1 MSIDETSRETQIQL
15 SQTSS
20 RYINN
25 CFFICIIMQKCI
37 IQNFVN
43 CWKIQNRQSAAK
55 PQKWKVQRLSLWE
68 QIQANRSAKPLTQK
82 RKVKIQSNLTWER
95 KLRKRSKISD
105 FTRMS
110 NDITSAG
117 NKGSYAYDRL
127 IELLVQSIVAPD
139 TSFVFGCDYRVP
151 VMHGLLNKKFI
162 QELKLSGTYREDSF
176 AREYLSINP
185 QSQWTLN
192 LFNCWKISFE
202 TISSQAI

>member
-1 MSIDETSRETQIQL
+1 MNVDRRDVQGDIDPTEPNQQQIYQQL
-15 SQTSS
+15 
-20 RYINN
+20 
-25 CFFICIIMQKCI
+25 FFLLKKKLVICIIMQKCI

-105 FTRMS
+105 FTRMF

-162 QELKLSGTYREDSF
+162 QELKLSGTYQADSF
-176 AREYLSINP
+176 ARRLFACLSFIRER
-185 QSQWTLN
+185 
-192 LFNCWKISFE
+192 KI
-202 TISSQAI
+202 AY